1 MTTLTV
7 STKAQELLD
16 ELNAHIGE
24 DLFEHITGDY
34 WQRDLTA
41 ALCYS
46 DTYDAILLIDG
57 DYYFLTD
64 VGTYFEISFITCQE
78 PVYRWHESLLG
89 DVELTDE
96 QKEDFTEELK
106 SELTGFT
113 VTYEDRLTLNDWED
127 TFQDKLDD
135 VLDSCCKA
143 LEI

>member
-16 ELNAHIGE
+16 ELNAHIE
-24 DLFEHITGDY
+24 ADIFEHITGDY
-34 WQRDLTA
+34 WQRDLTE
-41 ALCYS
+41 ALCSS

-57 DYYFLTD
+57 DYYFLAD
-64 VGTYFEISFITCQE
+64 VGTYFEISFLTRQK

-96 QKEDFTEELK
+96 QKEDFTEQLK

-127 TFQDKLDD
+127 TFQDKLDEILD
-135 VLDSCCKA
+135 VTTRDI
-143 LEI
+143 EV